1 MRVNPNTTPDL
12 LAALQASQKEEQT
25 AMIELASGRRVNLP
39 SDDPAA
45 TALVIQNHARSAQA
59 DQYLRSMDSVR
70 GQLLTA
76 DTTLNSVVLALD
88 RSITL
93 GVQGANGTQ
102 SDSNRAALID
112 ELKGLKD
119 QLLSLANLAFQGR
132 YVFSGTESTTKPF
145 VLDDTQ
151 PSGVRYDGNDGSN
164 KVTLGEGVDLQVNLA
179 GSAIFTTPGKDV
191 FQSVNDLINALT
203 ANSGV
208 DAAVTSVR
216 AALDQVTSQ
225 RVFYGNALNQM
236 ESQGVYLRSEKL
248 QLSQQENGVA
258 GADMAATVSRLVNA
272 QNARNA
278 TLAAVGKTS
287 QLSLFDYLK

>member
-1 MRVNPNTTPDL
+1 
-12 LAALQASQKEEQT
+12 
-25 AMIELASGRRVNLP
+25 
-39 SDDPAA
+39 
-45 TALVIQNHARSAQA
+45 
-59 DQYLRSMDSVR
+59 
-70 GQLLTA
+70 
-76 DTTLNSVVLALD
+76 
-88 RSITL
+88 
-93 GVQGANGTQ
+93 
-102 SDSNRAALID
+102 
-112 ELKGLKD
+112 
-119 QLLSLANLAFQGR
+119 
-132 YVFSGTESTTKPF
+132 